1 MKQNAVCDVTEALV
15 RSWLPARPA
24 EGHKGTFGRVNLLAG
39 SVGFT
44 GAPVLASRAAVRG
57 GCGLVFL
64 GVPAFGEDTAY
75 RIVAGS
81 CVEAMPYPVRSAED
95 FLDKTKPDAALVG
108 PGLGQSPETEA
119 LVPEVLA
126 GLRCPAVVD
135 ADGINILSR
144 HISVL
149 NRRDAPTVLTPHDGE
164 FQRLTGRLPGPDR
177 AAEAA
182 AFAQTN
188 GCVLVLKGHRTLTAA
203 PDGTLYRN
211 TTGNDGMAKG
221 GSGDVLAGLL
231 TSLLAQG
238 MEPVRAA
245 AAAVWVH
252 GRAGDLAAER
262 FGHRGM
268 TPSDLIGQLPT
279 VWREL
284 ETPV

>member
-15 RSWLPARPA
+15 RGWLPARPA
-24 EGHKGTFGRVNLLAG
+24 DGHKGTFGKVNLLSG
-39 SVGFT
+39 SVGYT
-44 GAPVLASRAAVRG
+44 GAPLLASRAAVRG

-64 GVPAFGEDTAY
+64 GIPAFAEDTAY
-75 RIVAGS
+75 RIAAGS
-81 CVEAMPYPVRSAED
+81 CVEAMPYPVRSAAD
-95 FLDKTKPDAALVG
+95 FLGKTAPDAALVG

-119 LVPEVLA
+119 LVLEVLPR
-126 GLRCPAVVD
+126 LNCPVVVD

-149 NRRDAPTVLTPHDGE
+149 DGRDAPTVLTPHDGE

-182 AFAQTN
+182 AFAQAH

-203 PDGTLYRN
+203 PDGRLYRN

-238 MEPVRAA
+238 MEPTEAA

-262 FGHRGM
+262 YGHRGM
-268 TPSDLIGQLPT
+268 TPSDLIAALPT
-279 VWREL
+279 VWRTL
-284 ETPV
+284 EAHA

>member
-15 RSWLPARPA
+15 KSWLPARPA
-24 EGHKGTFGRVNLLAG
+24 EGHKGTFGKVNLLAG

-64 GVPAFGEDTAY
+64 GVPAFGDDTAY
-75 RIVAGS
+75 RIVAGG
-81 CVEAMPYPVRSAED
+81 CVEAMPYPVRSAAD
-95 FLDKTKPDAALVG
+95 FLSKTTPDAALVG
-108 PGLGQSPETEA
+108 PGLGQSPEAET

-126 GLRCPAVVD
+126 RLRCPAVVD
-135 ADGINILSR
+135 ADGITILSR

-182 AFAQTN
+182 AFAQAN

-245 AAAVWVH
+245 AAAVWIH

-268 TPSDLIGQLPT
+268 TPSDLIGEIPT

-284 ETPV
+284 ENPV

>member
-1 MKQNAVCDVTEALV
+1 MSERTVCDVTEALV
-15 RSWLPARPA
+15 RSWLPPRLA
-24 EGHKGTFGRVNLLAG
+24 EGHKGTFGKVNLLSG

-44 GAPVLASRAAVRG
+44 GAPLLASRAAVRG

-75 RIVAGS
+75 RIVAGG
-81 CVEAMPYPVRSAED
+81 CVEAMPYPVRSAAD
-95 FLDKTKPDAALVG
+95 FLGKTAPDAALLG
-108 PGLGQSPETEA
+108 PGLGQSPE
-119 LVPEVLA
+119 VEVLV
-126 GLRCPAVVD
+126 LEVLPRLSCPVVVD
-135 ADGINILSR
+135 ADGITILSR

-149 NRRDAPTVLTPHDGE
+149 DRRDAPTLLTPHDGE
-164 FQRLTGRLPGPDR
+164 FRRLTGHFPGADR

-182 AFAQTN
+182 AFAQAH

-203 PDGTLYRN
+203 PDGALYRN

-238 MEPVRAA
+238 MEPAKAA

-252 GRAGDLAAER
+252 GRAGDLAAEQ

-268 TPSDLIGQLPT
+268 APSDLIQALPA

-284 ETPV
+284 EVPV